1 MRRNQKLKNQ
11 NHQKKNV
18 REIKMGR
25 LTSREK
31 EIFNLSVSLGWKIG
45 IIMVAP
51 KGYGMSELE
60 EYKKD

>member
-1 MRRNQKLKNQ
+1 
-11 NHQKKNV
+11 
-18 REIKMGR
+18 MGR